1 MLKIKWIS
9 LMMVVLLSSC
19 AHISEQ
25 KKLEHLEAQ
34 QKIFMKALRWKAYDT
49 AATVVRFRN
58 PARRLAPI
66 QGLEAITVTSYELLT
81 SLPQEADDSVLAYV
95 LFDYVQNN
103 TGRVYQL
110 KHKQIWWYDD
120 TLKRWFL
127 DSDMPNFKLN

>member
-1 MLKIKWIS
+1 MLKIKWIG
-9 LMMVVLLSSC
+9 LIVLLLLSSC
-19 AHISEQ
+19 AHMSEQ

-34 QKIFMKALRWKAYDT
+34 QKLFMKALRWKAYDT
-49 AATVVRFRN
+49 AASVVRYRN

-66 QGLEAITVTSYELLT
+66 QGLEAITVTSYELLA
-81 SLPQEADDSVLAYV
+81 SLPQEADGSVLAYV

-110 KHKQIWWYDD
+110 KHKQVWWYDD
-120 TLKRWFL
+120 TVKRWFL